1 VECGSRRSRIATFI
15 CRFGVGE
22 QKAKFDKLIPMGQ
35 LRSCVVSYP
44 GQSGHQTFSAEVTAE
59 TLYEAAVLGLKA
71 LDVDQRFT
79 HNITIDV
86 RVKNPETTHSISG
99 ESLKRGLHGPAKSAT
114 DQALKSRLKG

>member
-1 VECGSRRSRIATFI
+1 
-15 CRFGVGE
+15 
-22 QKAKFDKLIPMGQ
+22 MGH
-35 LRSCVVSYP
+35 LRSCVVSYQDNQ
-44 GQSGHQTFSAEVTAE
+44 GIRHSAEVTAE
-59 TLYEAAVLGLKA
+59 TLYEAVVLGLQA
-71 LDVDQRFT
+71 LDLNQRFT

>member
-1 VECGSRRSRIATFI
+1 MWQAHSDGPTSLLRRFLPR
-15 CRFGVGE
+15 
-22 QKAKFDKLIPMGQ
+22 
-35 LRSCVVSYP
+35 
-44 GQSGHQTFSAEVTAE
+44 QSGHQTFSAEVTAE

-114 DQALKSRLKG
+114 DQALKSRLKGWCEREDEMPRKTLAVAQEQRV